1 MTKKLL
7 KLILLIIFFVDSA
20 FLFSQ
25 GNTCQQ
31 ATPFCTA
38 VGTPFV
44 YPNVNNGS
52 VAQVGPNYGC
62 LLQRPD
68 PSWFIIK
75 TSAAGVMTF
84 SLSQT
89 VNANGTGGGLDVDF
103 IAWGPFLSQTGN
115 CASLGT
121 NTVGCSYSPA
131 STETLSI
138 NSPGPGRYYIIMITN
153 FTGVTSP
160 PGLAG
165 FIAIT
170 QTGGPATDCSIAC
183 PLNNFT
189 LIGTNNNTN
198 ANIPNNS
205 TVTCTDPFVIQ
216 PPNLPL
222 INPNS
227 DILTP
232 CIKVSYEPFTSNIS
246 TNGTVRA
253 YEGGALS
260 WAVNCPTCTA
270 TVGGTT
276 AIAGNNFFTYYSQVD
291 PAQQHDFSFCKGA
304 GAIGTTTVTLEN
316 CWDGNVIAGP
326 TVWSSA
332 SPSCF
337 TLTVPANTSVGTGT
351 FSIAPATGSVGIVDY
366 NWGLL
371 YVDPSFLP
379 GGQTYTVTYTFKG
392 PNGCAPVTGKYI
404 FTVPTVPALS
414 IVPNQTVCAGSS
426 VAATNFVTTPGGG
439 AYTWL
444 NNNTGIGVGASG
456 TTNIGSYTAPN
467 VAVTTVG
474 NFTVTPTLAG
484 CIGTPRTFTFTINP
498 KPIANA
504 GSTATITC
512 ANTTTALAGSGGGSY
527 SWTGP
532 GITAGGATAS
542 PTVNLP
548 GTYNLQ
554 VTSVAGCTSNINSVV
569 VSQNTVTPVVTS
581 GVSAVLNCT
590 LSNVNANA
598 TTATTP
604 VSYAWSGTGITSAS
618 NISTITVNQPGTFNY
633 TVTNTSNGC
642 ISVGNIAVTQNTIA
656 PIVTA
661 TAPTTLVCSTTTA
674 QVIASTVTT
683 PVTYNWSGPSVT
695 AGAITPSATVNQPGT
710 YNYTV
715 TNTGNGCK
723 TLGSVVVNQNIIA
736 PVTTSTVSAQLNCTL
751 TSVNASVSST
761 TTPVTYAWSGTG
773 ITSAN
778 NISTITVNQSGTFN
792 YTVTSTANGC
802 STTGS
807 QVVTQNSGLPV
818 VSGIA
823 SASLNCGTTSVQTI
837 ASTTST
843 PVTYNWSGPSITGG
857 ATTASA
863 TVNQP
868 GTYNYTV
875 TNTSNGC
882 NVLGSVIVI
891 QNTVSPIV
899 SSGVS
904 AVLNCTNTSVIANAT
919 TASTPVSFA
928 WTGPGITSSST
939 MSSITLNQAGT
950 YNYTVTNTGNGCK
963 TLGSVSV
970 IQNTA
975 TPIATSAVSGILN
988 CTLTSV
994 NASASTTSTPVSYNW
1009 TGPSVTS
1016 GGLSSSAAV
1025 NQPGTY
1031 NYTITNT
1038 SNGCIVSGSQIVA
1051 QSITSPVVTAVAS
1064 ASLNCTTTSVQTI
1077 ASTTTTPVSFSWSGT
1092 GIIAGATTASATINQ
1107 PGTFNYIVT
1116 NTTNGCTTTGA
1127 VAVIQNTVL
1136 PNSNGSTGSIITCTN
1151 LAITLNSSPGSGVTY
1166 TWTAPVG
1173 SSIVSGVN
1181 TSTASASG
1189 AGVYTVTITDNLN
1202 NCVKIATV
1210 SPVSN
1215 TTVITP
1221 TIATTPI
1228 LTCANTTI
1236 TLNGAPGSGVL
1247 YSWTGPG
1254 TIAPLNLTNVNV
1266 NLSGSYVLTATN
1278 TANGCVGTTT
1288 ATVTQNTVVPTL
1300 TVSATQTITCASPS
1314 VTISGVSSPSTCTP
1328 SWAGVCGPSNS
1339 FSSTACATGTFV
1351 LTVTNPVNGCAN
1363 TGSVVVVSSSGLPAV
1378 TASNSGSITC
1388 TNFSAQ
1394 VAATTTASPVTYSWS
1409 GPGTISSANTAS
1421 TNVNVGGTYT
1431 CIVTNTS
1438 NGCAS
1443 TITSFVPTNT
1453 IAVSVSVTPASS
1465 ITCGV
1470 TTQTLNASPTGAQYT
1485 YSWTGSGIT
1494 TGSNTPN
1501 PVVNLG
1507 GNFVV
1512 TITNTVSGCTGTNTV
1527 NVPQNNTAPTITI
1540 NPSSYTTTCAVPTV
1554 TLVTN
1559 TSVGSLTYSWTS
1571 PASGSLNNIT
1581 VANPVA
1587 SGSGIFTVVV
1597 TNTVN
1602 GCSTALSQATVQVVP
1617 DAAIPTVTLSS
1628 NTASITCANPTPSIA
1643 ITTNSSSV
1651 TYSWTP
1657 VTGILSGSNTA
1668 NPIFNLPGSYSV
1680 VVTNTIN
1687 SCSTSQSGNVVTV
1700 VSNTTIPV
1708 ISLSATSNNGTLT
1721 CSNTSI
1727 AVTPTIVPS
1736 SNLTYTWSN
1745 SAGISTP
1752 INQANATFTAAG
1764 VYTLA
1769 VTNTLTGCVSTS
1781 TAIANTYTV
1790 VSNTSSPTVT
1800 VVPTSTNTTIGCGA
1814 NTSVTYSLN
1823 VISAS
1828 GGALNYSWTPG
1839 GITAPNYTA
1848 TTAGVYNVIVT
1859 DAVSN
1864 CSTTTQFTIVGS
1876 SSIPNLTS
1884 NATANFPCGASSLS
1898 LNASSTN
1905 TNVSYTWTGPLGSVI
1920 TGSTT
1925 NAPTVDIAGNYVVT
1939 VTDLAT
1945 GCTNSNTI
1953 VVSQTSIT
1961 AAFTA
1966 NPTSGIAPL
1975 TVDFTNQ
1982 SVGGTTYSWV
1992 FGNNLGV
1999 STSTNPSTVYNASGT
2014 YTVIL
2019 TAYSGTCSASASAII
2034 IVEDGL
2040 SLEIPNVFTPNN
2052 DGVND
2057 VFIIKSSGIKEI
2069 SLNIFNR
2076 WGQKMYEFT
2085 GPKAAWDGYT
2095 GTGGKAT
2102 DGTYFYF
2109 VKATGFDDKV
2119 IEKNGSLSLFR

>member
-1 MTKKLL
+1 MIKKLL
-7 KLILLIIFFVDSA
+7 RLVLLITVFTTSNL
-20 FLFSQ
+20 LFSQ

-52 VAQVGPNYGC
+52 VGQVGPNYGC
-62 LLQRPD
+62 LTQRPN

-75 TSAAGVMTF
+75 TSAAGIMTF

-115 CASLGT
+115 CGSLGT

-153 FTGVTSP
+153 FTGFTSP

-170 QTGGPATDCSIAC
+170 QTSGPASDCSISC

-189 LIGTNNNTN
+189 LVGTNNNTN

-205 TVTCTDPFVIQ
+205 TVTCIDPFVLQ
-216 PPNLPL
+216 PPTLPL
-222 INPNS
+222 TNPNS

-232 CIKVSYEPFTSNIS
+232 CIKVTYSPFTANIN

-253 YEGGALS
+253 YEGGTQS
-260 WAVNCPTCTA
+260 WATNCPTCAA
-270 TVGGTT
+270 TVGGTVAT
-276 AIAGNNFFTYYSQVD
+276 AGNDFFTYYTQVD

-304 GAIGTTTVTLEN
+304 GAIGTSTITLEN
-316 CWDGNVIAGP
+316 CWDGTTIAGP
-326 TVWSSA
+326 TVWNGA

-337 TLTVPANTSVGTGT
+337 TLTAPANTPVGTGT
-351 FSIAPATGSVGIVDY
+351 FAIAPATGSVGIVDL

-392 PNGCAPVTGKYI
+392 PGVCAPVTGTYV
-404 FTVPTVPALS
+404 FSVPA
-414 IVPNQTVCAGSS
+414 VPVVSAITSQTVCSGAS
-426 VAATNFVTTPGGG
+426 VAATNFVTTPSGG

-444 NNNTGIGVGASG
+444 NNNTGIGIGASG
-456 TTNIGSYTAPN
+456 TTNIASYTAPT
-467 VAVTTVG
+467 VGATTVG
-474 NFTVTPTLAG
+474 NFTVTPTQSG
-484 CIGTPRTFTFTINP
+484 CIGTSRTFTITINP
-498 KPIANA
+498 KPTANP
-504 GSTATITC
+504 GPTATITC
-512 ANTTTALAGSGGGSY
+512 ANTSTALAGSGGGTY

-532 GITAGGATAS
+532 GIVSGGATSS

-554 VTSVAGCTSNINSVV
+554 VTSAAGCTSTISSVV
-569 VSQNTVTPVVTS
+569 VSQNTVTPIVSS

-604 VSYAWSGTGITSAS
+604 VSYAWSGSGITSAS

-633 TVTNTSNGC
+633 TVTNTTNGC
-642 ISVGNIAVTQNTIA
+642 ASTGNVSVTQNTIA
-656 PIVTA
+656 PSVVGS
-661 TAPTTLVCSTTTA
+661 APTVLTCTTTSGQA
-674 QVIASTVTT
+674 IATTTTT
-683 PVTYNWSGPSVT
+683 PVTYNWTGPSITGGATTGT
-695 AGAITPSATVNQPGT
+695 ATINQPGT

-715 TNTGNGCK
+715 TSTTNGCK
-723 TLGSVVVNQNIIA
+723 TVGSVAVTQNTVA

-751 TSVNASVSST
+751 TSVNASVSTT
-761 TTPVTYAWSGTG
+761 TTPVSYAWSGPG
-773 ITSAN
+773 ITSAT
-778 NISTITVNQSGTFN
+778 NISTITVNAAGTYN
-792 YTVTSTANGC
+792 YSVTAANGC
-802 STTGS
+802 QTIGS
-807 QVVTQNSGLPV
+807 QVVTQNSGLPTV
-818 VSGIA
+818 TGIA
-823 SASLNCGTTSVQTI
+823 SASLNCSTTTAQAI

-843 PVTYNWSGPSITGG
+843 PVTYNWSGPGITAG

-882 NVLGSVIVI
+882 NVFGSVSII
-891 QNTVSPIV
+891 QNTVAPAV

-904 AVLNCTNTSVIANAT
+904 GVLNCTNTSVNANVT
-919 TASTPVSFA
+919 TAASPVSYT

-939 MSSITLNQAGT
+939 ISSITLNQPGT
-950 YNYTVTNTGNGCK
+950 YNYTVTNTSNNCK
-963 TLGSVSV
+963 TLGSVAV
-970 IQNTA
+970 TQNTA
-975 TPIATSAVSGILN
+975 TPVATSTVSGVLN

-994 NASASTTSTPVSYNW
+994 NASVTTTSTPVSYFWN
-1009 TGPSVTS
+1009 GPSITS
-1016 GGLSSSAAV
+1016 GGLSSSATV

-1038 SNGCIVSGSQIVA
+1038 SNGCLVSGSQVVSQSVA
-1051 QSITSPVVTAVAS
+1051 VPTVAAIAS
-1064 ASLNCTTTSVQTI
+1064 TSLNCTTTTAQVI
-1077 ASTTTTPVSFSWSGT
+1077 ASTTATPVSYVWTGT
-1092 GIIAGATTASATINQ
+1092 GITAGAATASATVNQ
-1107 PGTFNYIVT
+1107 PGTFNYTVT
-1116 NTTNGCTTTGA
+1116 NTSNGCTASGA
-1127 VAVIQNTVL
+1127 VAITQNTVL
-1136 PNSNGSTGSIITCTN
+1136 PNANASTGSIITCTN
-1151 LAITLNSSPGSGVTY
+1151 NAITLNSSPGSGVTY
-1166 TWTAPVG
+1166 TWSAPGG

-1189 AGVYTVTITDNLN
+1189 TGVYTVTITDISN

-1210 SPVSN
+1210 SPTSN

-1228 LTCANTTI
+1228 LTCANTTV
-1236 TLNGAPGSGVL
+1236 TLNGSPGSGVL

-1266 NLSGSYVLTATN
+1266 NLPGSYVLTATN

-1288 ATVTQNTVVPTL
+1288 TSVTQNTIVPTVTL
-1300 TVSATQTITCASPS
+1300 SPTQTITCASPS
-1314 VTISGVSSPSTCTP
+1314 VTISGASSPSTCTP
-1328 SWAGVCGPSNS
+1328 SWAGVCGSTNS
-1339 FSSTACATGTFV
+1339 FTSTACATGTFV
-1351 LTVTNPVNGCAN
+1351 LTVTNPVNGCSN
-1363 TGSVVVVSSSGLPAV
+1363 TGSVVVVSSSGLPPVA
-1378 TASNSGSITC
+1378 ASNTGSITC
-1388 TNFSAQ
+1388 TTFTAQ
-1394 VAATTTASPVTYSWS
+1394 VAATTTASPVTFNWT
-1409 GPGTISSANTAS
+1409 GPGTITSATSAT
-1421 TNVNVGGTYT
+1421 TNVSAGGTYT
-1431 CIVTNTS
+1431 CVVTNTV

-1453 IAVSVSVTPASS
+1453 TAVSVSVTPASS
-1465 ITCGV
+1465 ITCIV
-1470 TTQTLNASPTGAQYT
+1470 PTQTLNAAPTGAQYT

-1512 TITNTVSGCTGTNTV
+1512 TITNTTTGCSGTNTV
-1527 NVPQNNTAPTITI
+1527 NVPQDNAAPTLTI
-1540 NPSSYTTTCAVPTV
+1540 NPSSYTTTCAVPSV

-1559 TSVGSLTYSWTS
+1559 ASVGTLTYSWTS
-1571 PASGSLNNIT
+1571 PPTGSLNNIT
-1581 VANPVA
+1581 LANPVA
-1587 SGSGIFTVVV
+1587 SGSGIFTVAV

-1602 GCSTALSQATVQVVP
+1602 GCSTALSIATVQVVP

-1628 NTASITCANPTPSIA
+1628 NSASITCSNPTPSVSIN
-1643 ITTNSSSV
+1643 TSTSSV
-1651 TYSWTP
+1651 TYSWSPT
-1657 VTGILSGSNTA
+1657 TGILSGATTA
-1668 NPIFNLPGSYSV
+1668 NPVFNAAGSYSV
-1680 VVTNTIN
+1680 VVTNTLN

-1700 VSNTTIPV
+1700 VSNTTVPV
-1708 ISLSATSNNGTLT
+1708 ISLSSTSNNGTLT
-1721 CSNTSI
+1721 CSTTSI
-1727 AVTPTIVPS
+1727 SITPTVTPGG
-1736 SNLTYTWSN
+1736 NLTYTWSPGT
-1745 SAGISTP
+1745 GISTP
-1752 INQANATFTAAG
+1752 INQANATFTASG
-1764 VYTLA
+1764 IYTLA
-1769 VTNTLTGCVSTS
+1769 VTNTLTGCVSSS
-1781 TAIANTYTV
+1781 TATANSFTIVSNANT
-1790 VSNTSSPTVT
+1790 PTVT
-1800 VVPTSTNTTIGCGA
+1800 VVPTSSNTTIGCGSNA
-1814 NTSVTYSLN
+1814 NVTYSVN
-1823 VISAS
+1823 AVSG

-1839 GITAPNYTA
+1839 GSTTPNFTA
-1848 TTAGVYNVIVT
+1848 TTAGVYNVVVT
-1859 DAVSN
+1859 NAASN
-1864 CSTTTQFTIVGS
+1864 CSTTAQFTVTGNS
-1876 SSIPNLTS
+1876 VVPNLSS
-1884 NATANFPCGASSLS
+1884 NATANFPCGASNTTLS
-1898 LNASSTN
+1898 ATSTN
-1905 TNVSYTWTGPLGSVI
+1905 TNVSYTWTGPVGSII

-1925 NAPTVDIAGNYVVT
+1925 TTPTVDVAGNYVVT
-1939 VTDLAT
+1939 VTDLST
-1945 GCTNSNTI
+1945 GCTNSNT
-1953 VVSQTSIT
+1953 VAVSQTSIT

-1975 TVDFTNQ
+1975 NVDFTNQ
-1982 SVGGTTYSWV
+1982 TVGATSYAWD
-1992 FGNNLGV
+1992 FGNTSV
-1999 STSTNPSTVYNASGT
+1999 STSTNPSTVYNNSGT

-2019 TAYSGTCSASASAII
+2019 TAYSGTCSATASVTI

-2052 DGVND
+2052 DGIND
-2057 VFIIKSSGIKEI
+2057 VFSIKSSGIKEI
-2069 SLNIFNR
+2069 SLEIFNR

-2095 GTGGKAT
+2095 GTGGKAP
-2102 DGTYFYF
+2102 DGTYLYF
-2109 VKATGFDDKV
+2109 VKAIGYDDKV
-2119 IEKNGSLSLFR
+2119 IEKHGNLSLFR